1 MKGNKEN
8 WCVSEKNKKEI
19 KKKVVSSD
27 LFPDDGVMFTEGVER
42 KEEEVTEGAQRNKWT
57 TAVC

>member
-1 MKGNKEN
+1 
-8 WCVSEKNKKEI
+8 VSEKNKKEI

-42 KEEEVTEGAQRNKWT
+42 KEEEVTEGAQRNK
-57 TAVC
+57 